1 MTFINQW
8 MLVCFTCLALIF
20 SGCGA
25 VPPEQTEPE
34 PVAAEAQSVE
44 LATPTMAPTDTPVP
58 TPTSTSLPTEIIEEP
73 VSPVEPAQGDAMPDT
88 LLNLPPGSEP
98 AVKAAIEDLVSQQIV
113 SASEISVVAVEAT
126 DWSDSSLG
134 CPQEGFMYAQ
144 VITPGYLILLEAGG
158 ETYQYHTNQTGDN
171 VVLCQE

>member
-1 MTFINQW
+1 MFKMINQ
-8 MLVCFTCLALIF
+8 LLPVCFTGLALIL
-20 SGCGA
+20 SGCGSA
-25 VPPEQTEPE
+25 PPGQSE
-34 PVAAEAQSVE
+34 PVAAEAQAVE
-44 LATPTMAPTDTPVP
+44 LATPTAAPTVTP

-88 LLNLPPGSEP
+88 LPNLPPGSES
-98 AVKAAIEDLVSQQIV
+98 AVKAAIEDLSSLQNI
-113 SASEISVVAVEAT
+113 AAAEISVQSVEAT

-158 ETYQYHTNQTGDN
+158 ETHEYHTNQTGDS
-171 VVLCQE
+171 VVLCKE